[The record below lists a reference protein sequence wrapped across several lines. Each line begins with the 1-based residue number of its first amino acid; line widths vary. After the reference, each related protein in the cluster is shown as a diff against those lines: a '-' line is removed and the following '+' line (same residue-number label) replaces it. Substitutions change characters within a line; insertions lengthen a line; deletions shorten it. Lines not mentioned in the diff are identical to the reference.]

1 MIGFNKDEGY
11 IFANITTFL
20 VPPHQPVDDG
30 YTMNYTR
37 RILKEGLCPLITP
50 LSIELCVDYLINLYD
65 FESIVSDEERAR
77 AVADSRSE
85 YSELMKNKLFI
96 NKEIIFPWAYSMYMY
111 EYILTTTDACTRAYS
126 DRQCICVAMG
136 IVRKQYPYPSEMLHD
151 Q

>member
-1 MIGFNKDEGY
+1 MLILCRFDEMIGFNKDEGY

-20 VPPHQPVDDG
+20 VPPHQPVDNG

-37 RILKEGLCPLITP
+37 RIFEEGLCPLITP

-85 YSELMKNKLFI
+85 YSV
-96 NKEIIFPWAYSMYMY
+96 PMY
-111 EYILTTTDACTRAYS
+111 
-126 DRQCICVAMG
+126 
-136 IVRKQYPYPSEMLHD
+136 
-151 Q
+151 